1 MSKPPQYRAPKDID
15 PLFKRSALAH
25 LMYQARV
32 RYLIKHKL
40 HLEYAELQ
48 ALLEIKQYIKEC
60 QAKKKPIVPKGFD
73 TNYLN

>member
-1 MSKPPQYRAPKDID
+1 
-15 PLFKRSALAH
+15 
-25 LMYQARV
+25 MYQARV